1 MRDFD
6 DPRLTRTA
14 TRIAPSTALGIEGL
28 ITLAVGVLAVAAL
41 YFARDVLIPITLAIL
56 LSFLVAPL
64 ANALLR
70 IRLGHVASVFAAVLL
85 SVSVIVLL
93 ASVIG
98 TQLTELVAN
107 GPHYEAT
114 IERKLDTAHNLTI
127 GKLDR
132 LMGTAGQA
140 LQRVTEPQQPSPA
153 PPPASRSAVA
163 PSSDAQAPAAMP
175 VVVRE
180 PVPTPFELARRFLTP
195 AISPLE
201 TAFIVFVVTIVILL
215 QRDDLRDRAIRLF
228 GSRDLHRT
236 TTVMDEA
243 ARRLS
248 RYFVSQLG
256 VNAGVG
262 VVIGIGL
269 SLIGV
274 PSPILWGIM
283 AALLRLVPY
292 VGIWIS
298 AVLATALAAAV
309 SPGWSMAIW
318 SLALFVSVE
327 VLVGQVVEPL
337 LYGHSTG
344 LSPFSVVVAAIFWSW
359 IWGPIGLI
367 LSTPLT
373 LCLLVLGR
381 HVRRLEFLDVLLGD
395 QPALTPIEN
404 FYQRA
409 LAGDPD
415 EALAQAESL
424 LRERSLCAY
433 YDEVALKGLQLA
445 ANDVQRGSVTAAQLA
460 RIESTTN
467 DLAEGLD
474 SFPDRDPRL
483 DQPEE
488 NWAAVG
494 PSDERSRLPVDEAS
508 VEREARAKA
517 AASEGEAGV
526 GPGQG
531 TAGNAS
537 DETRIQRERAER
549 NRAGHQVLCIA
560 GRGPLDQLATSLLL
574 QLLGKHDLN
583 CRSLP
588 HEAASRTAIDTLD
601 TSAVTIVC
609 LFYLNIEGIPSHL
622 RYLVRRVRQ
631 RLPDASI
638 VVGLWPQGQPEK
650 WSDDLQSAIGADC
663 YATSMQDMLNAC
675 CRIAAT
681 VPVETEPAQ
690 TVDDIAA

>member
-1 MRDFD
+1 MKDFN
-6 DPRLTRTA
+6 DPRLGRPA
-14 TRIAPSTALGIEGL
+14 TRIAASTALGIEGL
-28 ITLAVGVLAVAAL
+28 ITLAVGVTVVAAL

-64 ANALLR
+64 ANLLLR
-70 IRLGHVASVFAAVLL
+70 ARLGHVASVIAAVLL

-93 ASVIG
+93 GSVIG
-98 TQLTELVAN
+98 TQLTELVINA
-107 GPHYEAT
+107 PHYQAT
-114 IERKLDTAHNLTI
+114 IERKIDAVHSLTV
-127 GKLDR
+127 GRLDR
-132 LMGTAGQA
+132 LAGAAGQA
-140 LQRVTEPQQPSPA
+140 LQHVT
-153 PPPASRSAVA
+153 
-163 PSSDAQAPAAMP
+163 SDAQSASSPASSSAVVPPAETHTQAAMP
-175 VVVRE
+175 VEVRE
-180 PVPTPFELARRFLTP
+180 PGPTPFELARRFLSP

-262 VVIGIGL
+262 VVIGTGL
-269 SLIGV
+269 FFVGV
-274 PSPILWGIM
+274 PSPILWGMM

-292 VGIWIS
+292 VGIWI
-298 AVLATALAAAV
+298 AAALATALAAAV

-318 SLALFVSVE
+318 TLALFVIVE

-415 EALAQAESL
+415 EAIAQAEIL
-424 LRERSLCAY
+424 LRDRSLCTY
-433 YDEVALKGLQLA
+433 YDEVTLQGLQLA
-445 ANDVQRGSVTAAQLA
+445 AADVQRGSVTAAQLA

-467 DLAEGLD
+467 DLIEGLD
-474 SFPDRDPRL
+474 GFADVDPPQGAAQDNWDAMAPSVMQTPVRDSA
-483 DQPEE
+483 EE
-488 NWAAVG
+488 GTSSIAGINATNYPATADTNERAA
-494 PSDERSRLPVDEAS
+494 RSRADH
-508 VEREARAKA
+508 R
-517 AASEGEAGV
+517 
-526 GPGQG
+526 
-531 TAGNAS
+531 
-537 DETRIQRERAER
+537 
-549 NRAGHQVLCIA
+549 VLCIA
-560 GRGPLDQLATSLLL
+560 GRGPLDRLATTLLL
-574 QLLGKHDLN
+574 QLLGKHDLD
-583 CRSLP
+583 CRALP
-588 HEAASRTAIDTLD
+588 HEAASRTAIESLD
-601 TSAVTIVC
+601 TAGITIVC
-609 LFYLNIEGIPSHL
+609 LFYLRIEGIPSHL
-622 RYLVRRVRQ
+622 RYLVKRVRQ
-631 RLPDASI
+631 RLPNAAI
-638 VVGLWPQGQPEK
+638 VVGLWPQGDTQQ
-650 WSDDLQSAIGADC
+650 WSDDLQTAMGADC
-663 YATSMQDMLNAC
+663 YASSMRDMLDMC
-675 CRIAAT
+675 CKIAET
-681 VPVETEPAQ
+681 VPVEAQ
-690 TVDDIAA
+690 QAMDDVAA

>member
-1 MRDFD
+1 MKDFN
-6 DPRLTRTA
+6 DPRVARPA
-14 TRIAPSTALGIEGL
+14 TRIAASTALGIEGL
-28 ITLAVGVLAVAAL
+28 ITLAVGVTLVAAL

-64 ANALLR
+64 ANFLLR
-70 IRLGHVASVFAAVLL
+70 LRLGHVASVFAAVLL

-93 ASVIG
+93 GSVIA
-98 TQLTELVAN
+98 TQLTDLVTNA
-107 GPHYEAT
+107 PRYQAT
-114 IERKLDTAHNLTI
+114 IERKIDAVHSLTV

-132 LMGTAGQA
+132 LAGAAGQA
-140 LQRVTEPQQPSPA
+140 LQHATSEPQESQPGSASAPA
-153 PPPASRSAVA
+153 SAVA
-163 PSSDAQAPAAMP
+163 PPAETHTPTAMP
-175 VVVRE
+175 VEVRE
-180 PVPTPFELARRFLTP
+180 PGPTPFELARRFLSP

-262 VVIGIGL
+262 IVIGTGL
-269 SLIGV
+269 FLIGV

-292 VGIWIS
+292 VGIWI
-298 AVLATALAAAV
+298 AAALATALAAAV
-309 SPGWSMAIW
+309 SPGWSMAIGA
-318 SLALFVSVE
+318 LALFVVVE
-327 VLVGQVVEPL
+327 GLVGQVVEPL

-415 EALAQAESL
+415 EAIAQAEAL
-424 LRERSLCAY
+424 LKERSLCAY
-433 YDEVALKGLQLA
+433 YDEVTIKGLQLA
-445 ANDVQRGSVTAAQLA
+445 AADVQRGSVTTAQLG

-467 DLAEGLD
+467 DLIEGLE
-474 SFPDRDPRL
+474 SFPDLDPSPEAAEDNWDALVPIGARSVAQRGAEAQRDATTTPG
-483 DQPEE
+483 DAP
-488 NWAAVG
+488 A
-494 PSDERSRLPVDEAS
+494 SSVDAY
-508 VEREARAKA
+508 
-517 AASEGEAGV
+517 
-526 GPGQG
+526 
-531 TAGNAS
+531 
-537 DETRIQRERAER
+537 ERAAR
-549 NRAGHQVLCIA
+549 NRMDHRVLCIA
-560 GRGPLDQLATSLLL
+560 GRGPLDHLATALLM
-574 QLLGKHDLN
+574 QLLAKHDLD

-588 HEAASRTAIDTLD
+588 HEAASRTGIDSMD
-601 TSAVTIVC
+601 IAGVTIVC
-609 LFYLNIEGIPSHL
+609 LFYLRIEGVPSHL
-622 RYLVRRVRQ
+622 RYLVKRMRE
-631 RLPDASI
+631 RLPHAAI
-638 VVGLWPQGQPEK
+638 VVGLWEPAEIEK
-650 WSDDLQSAIGADC
+650 WRDDLQSTIGAQC
-663 YATSMQDMLNAC
+663 YACSIRDMLDT
-675 CRIAAT
+675 CRKIAAT
-681 VPVETEPAQ
+681 MPVEVQQVQTGQAAHTAQ
-690 TVDDIAA
+690 AAPSAADDIVA